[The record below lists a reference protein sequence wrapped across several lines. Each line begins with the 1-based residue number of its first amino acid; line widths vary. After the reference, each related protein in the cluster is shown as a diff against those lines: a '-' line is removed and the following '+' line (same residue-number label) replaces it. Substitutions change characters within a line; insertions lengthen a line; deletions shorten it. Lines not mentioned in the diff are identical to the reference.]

1 MCTVT
6 IVPADESGGGKSFRM
21 MMNRDES
28 RTRSIARPP
37 RLRRCGRHQAIM
49 PIDPDSSGTWI
60 AANDAGLVAMLLNVN
75 AGRDEGGEERDGG
88 TKGRRD
94 EVGKERDEGTK
105 GRRDE
110 VGIGSASFTSSLRPS
125 VPQSLSS
132 RGLIVPAIMD
142 MASVDDAMS
151 FAAAIDPMRYSPFR
165 LVVTDGREVCDWR
178 SDGRTIGCRGRAM
191 LRGPV
196 MCTSSGL
203 GDALVTGPR
212 SALFEKMFEVDATE
226 WREAQRAF
234 HAHRWA
240 DQPELSVC
248 MRRPD
253 ASTVSM
259 TQVDVAIEKRS
270 DSFSIAMRYVPV
282 ADQVMMEQWAG
293 EVSLRGRAE

>member
-6 IVPADESGGGKSFRM
+6 IVPDDGTGGGKSFRIV
-21 MMNRDES
+21 MNRDEL
-28 RTRSIARPP
+28 RTRRIARPP
-37 RLRRCGRHQAIM
+37 RLRRCGSHQAIM
-49 PIDPDSSGTWI
+49 PIDADSGGTWI
-60 AANDAGLVAMLLNVN
+60 AVNDAGLAAMLLNVN
-75 AGRDEGGEERDGG
+75 AARRLQPACRGE
-88 TKGRRD
+88 K
-94 EVGKERDEGTK
+94 
-105 GRRDE
+105 
-110 VGIGSASFTSSLRPS
+110 
-125 VPQSLSS
+125 QS

-142 MASVDDAMS
+142 MASVNDAMS
-151 FAAAIDPMRYSPFR
+151 FAAAIDPMLYSPFR

-178 SDGRTIGCRGRAM
+178 SDGRTIQCCERET

-203 GDALVTGPR
+203 GDALVQGPR
-212 SALFEKMFEVDATE
+212 SALFEKMFEVDAAG
-226 WREAQRAF
+226 WREAQRTF

-259 TQVDVAIEKRS
+259 TQVDVGDERIV
-270 DSFSIAMRYVPV
+270 MRYVPV
-282 ADQVMMEQWAG
+282 ADQVMMEHQAG